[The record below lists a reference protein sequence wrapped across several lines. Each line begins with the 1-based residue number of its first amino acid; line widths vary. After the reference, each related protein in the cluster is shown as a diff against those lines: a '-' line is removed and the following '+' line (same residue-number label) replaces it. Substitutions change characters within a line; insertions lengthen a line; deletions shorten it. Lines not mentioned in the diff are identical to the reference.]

1 MSVVPSAAG
10 IPAGLRRIRRD
21 LGLEVRHVAAQ
32 LGVST
37 GTVSNWDLGHD
48 NPPAHQVV
56 AYAALMDRRI
66 MVGRERKGLYD
77 LARVLPDLATIRKAR
92 GLTQQQVADLMH
104 VSVAG
109 VGQLERRCRYRQNVG
124 WGSIV
129 CYFTALG
136 YELGISKVEVKAA

>member
-1 MSVVPSAAG
+1 MTAPSAAG

-37 GTVSNWDLGHD
+37 GTISNWDLGHD

-56 AYAALMDRRI
+56 AYAALLDRRI
-66 MVGRERKGLYD
+66 MVGRQRQGLYD

-104 VSVAG
+104 VGVAG
-109 VGQLERRCRYRQNVG
+109 VGKLELRARRRQRVG
-124 WGSIV
+124 WASIV
-129 CYFTALG
+129 CYLAALG
-136 YELGISKVEVKAA
+136 CELGIAKAAVKAA